1 MSGDNV
7 LDVDGVFYVVL
18 DDVMDNALDDVIED
32 EDIEADDV
40 PKEVIDFAM
49 NNVRDG
55 QEADEMLYDVMAKE
69 ILDVDDEK
77 LDADSVPCGVLHD
90 AMEDARDGETR

>member
-1 MSGDNV
+1 MSGDDV

-40 PKEVIDFAM
+40 PKEVIDYDM
-49 NNVRDG
+49 N
-55 QEADEMLYDVMAKE
+55 DV
-69 ILDVDDEK
+69 
-77 LDADSVPCGVLHD
+77 
-90 AMEDARDGETR
+90 

>member
-7 LDVDGVFYVVL
+7 LDADGVFYAVL

-40 PKEVIDFAM
+40 PKEAID
-49 NNVRDG
+49 
-55 QEADEMLYDVMAKE
+55 
-69 ILDVDDEK
+69 
-77 LDADSVPCGVLHD
+77 
-90 AMEDARDGETR
+90 